1 MSIDTELSDSEL
13 IARLN
18 GGDQTAFTALV
29 RRWEGPLVR
38 IAYRIT
44 GDLAEAED
52 VRQRVLLKVL
62 ESSGAARTRTV
73 RGVDAS
79 RRSQHRAISA
89 IRRRKRREGLF
100 KRLRHRTA
108 TLDESHPGARVI
120 ADDQARLLADALLC
134 LEPDAR
140 ALLALRF
147 DLDLTF
153 HEIAAA
159 LGQPPSTVKSR
170 LARAISR
177 LRTLLADHDESKRTG
192 LAHDRKP
199 E

>member
-62 ESSGAARTRTV
+62 ESSGACANPN
-73 RGVDAS
+73 GS
-79 RRSQHRAISA
+79 RR
-89 IRRRKRREGLF
+89 GC
-100 KRLRHRTA
+100 
-108 TLDESHPGARVI
+108 I
-120 ADDQARLLADALLC
+120 A
-134 LEPDAR
+134 P
-140 ALLALRF
+140 
-147 DLDLTF
+147 
-153 HEIAAA
+153 
-159 LGQPPSTVKSR
+159 
-170 LARAISR
+170 
-177 LRTLLADHDESKRTG
+177 
-192 LAHDRKP
+192 
-199 E
+199 